1 MPLVRHVLVYMS
13 LTAAAAAA
21 AVVLPIKGAKV
32 MEGGHGKHIDTKW
45 MGTRTFS
52 IPLAATVIAN
62 EL

>member
-1 MPLVRHVLVYMS
+1 MS

-21 AVVLPIKGAKV
+21 AAARAVSPIKGAKV
-32 MEGGHGKHIDTKW
+32 MEGGHGKHIDTEL

-52 IPLAATVIAN
+52 IPLAAAEIEN